1 MHLPAFRTF
10 ILHYFMFQSFQWP
23 VAPNF
28 YHVCEPT
35 VQPFFQTKVDNLKKV
50 GNSEDQSMITIQQTD
65 IDIDEIQDRLDL
77 LEESIQELKLPIT
90 NEEQYKIVS
99 FYFFISIYVS

>member
-1 MHLPAFRTF
+1 MATWKKIIVSGSSAQLAA
-10 ILHYFMFQSFQWP
+10 L
-23 VAPNF
+23 
-28 YHVCEPT
+28 
-35 VQPFFQTKVDNLKKV
+35 KVDNLKKV

-99 FYFFISIYVS
+99 FYFLISIYIS

>member
-1 MHLPAFRTF
+1 M
-10 ILHYFMFQSFQWP
+10 
-23 VAPNF
+23 
-28 YHVCEPT
+28 
-35 VQPFFQTKVDNLKKV
+35 
-50 GNSEDQSMITIQQTD
+50 GNSEDQSMMTIQQTD

-99 FYFFISIYVS
+99 FFYVISIFIS

>member
-1 MHLPAFRTF
+1 MFEDLIINEGTSF
-10 ILHYFMFQSFQWP
+10 IKTSI
-23 VAPNF
+23 
-28 YHVCEPT
+28 VCSS
-35 VQPFFQTKVDNLKKV
+35 KVDNLKKV
-50 GNSEDQSMITIQQTD
+50 GNNEDQSMITIQQTD

-99 FYFFISIYVS
+99 FYFLISIYIS

>member
-1 MHLPAFRTF
+1 
-10 ILHYFMFQSFQWP
+10 
-23 VAPNF
+23 
-28 YHVCEPT
+28 
-35 VQPFFQTKVDNLKKV
+35 V
-50 GNSEDQSMITIQQTD
+50 GNNEDQSMMTIQQTD

-99 FYFFISIYVS
+99 FYYLISIFIS

>member
-1 MHLPAFRTF
+1 
-10 ILHYFMFQSFQWP
+10 
-23 VAPNF
+23 
-28 YHVCEPT
+28 
-35 VQPFFQTKVDNLKKV
+35 
-50 GNSEDQSMITIQQTD
+50 MITIQQTD

-99 FYFFISIYVS
+99 FYFLISIYIS

>member
-1 MHLPAFRTF
+1 M
-10 ILHYFMFQSFQWP
+10 
-23 VAPNF
+23 
-28 YHVCEPT
+28 
-35 VQPFFQTKVDNLKKV
+35 
-50 GNSEDQSMITIQQTD
+50 GNNEDQSMMTIQQTD

-99 FYFFISIYVS
+99 FYFLISIYIS

>member
-1 MHLPAFRTF
+1 
-10 ILHYFMFQSFQWP
+10 
-23 VAPNF
+23 
-28 YHVCEPT
+28 
-35 VQPFFQTKVDNLKKV
+35 V
-50 GNSEDQSMITIQQTD
+50 GNSEDQSMMTIQQTD

-99 FYFFISIYVS
+99 FFYLISIFIS

>member
-1 MHLPAFRTF
+1 M
-10 ILHYFMFQSFQWP
+10 
-23 VAPNF
+23 
-28 YHVCEPT
+28 
-35 VQPFFQTKVDNLKKV
+35 
-50 GNSEDQSMITIQQTD
+50 GNSEDQSMMTIQQTD

-99 FYFFISIYVS
+99 FFYLISIFIS

>member
-1 MHLPAFRTF
+1 
-10 ILHYFMFQSFQWP
+10 
-23 VAPNF
+23 
-28 YHVCEPT
+28 
-35 VQPFFQTKVDNLKKV
+35 V
-50 GNSEDQSMITIQQTD
+50 GNTEDQSMMTIQQTD

-99 FYFFISIYVS
+99 FFYLISIFIS

>member
-1 MHLPAFRTF
+1 M
-10 ILHYFMFQSFQWP
+10 
-23 VAPNF
+23 
-28 YHVCEPT
+28 
-35 VQPFFQTKVDNLKKV
+35 

-99 FYFFISIYVS
+99 FYFLISIYIS

>member
-1 MHLPAFRTF
+1 M
-10 ILHYFMFQSFQWP
+10 
-23 VAPNF
+23 
-28 YHVCEPT
+28 
-35 VQPFFQTKVDNLKKV
+35 
-50 GNSEDQSMITIQQTD
+50 GNSEDQSMMTIQQTD

-99 FYFFISIYVS
+99 FYFLISIYIS

>member
-1 MHLPAFRTF
+1 
-10 ILHYFMFQSFQWP
+10 
-23 VAPNF
+23 
-28 YHVCEPT
+28 
-35 VQPFFQTKVDNLKKV
+35 V
-50 GNSEDQSMITIQQTD
+50 GNNEDQSMMTIQQTD

-99 FYFFISIYVS
+99 FYFLISIYIS

>member
-1 MHLPAFRTF
+1 
-10 ILHYFMFQSFQWP
+10 
-23 VAPNF
+23 
-28 YHVCEPT
+28 
-35 VQPFFQTKVDNLKKV
+35 V
-50 GNSEDQSMITIQQTD
+50 GNSEDQSMMTIQQTD

-99 FYFFISIYVS
+99 FFYVISIFIS

>member
-1 MHLPAFRTF
+1 M
-10 ILHYFMFQSFQWP
+10 
-23 VAPNF
+23 
-28 YHVCEPT
+28 
-35 VQPFFQTKVDNLKKV
+35 
-50 GNSEDQSMITIQQTD
+50 GNSEDQSMITIRQTD

-99 FYFFISIYVS
+99 FYFLISIYIS

>member
-1 MHLPAFRTF
+1 M
-10 ILHYFMFQSFQWP
+10 
-23 VAPNF
+23 
-28 YHVCEPT
+28 
-35 VQPFFQTKVDNLKKV
+35 
-50 GNSEDQSMITIQQTD
+50 GNSEDQSMITIQQSD

-99 FYFFISIYVS
+99 FYFLISIYIS

>member
-1 MHLPAFRTF
+1 M
-10 ILHYFMFQSFQWP
+10 
-23 VAPNF
+23 
-28 YHVCEPT
+28 
-35 VQPFFQTKVDNLKKV
+35 
-50 GNSEDQSMITIQQTD
+50 GNNEDQSMMTIQQTD

-99 FYFFISIYVS
+99 FYYLISIFIS

>member
-1 MHLPAFRTF
+1 M
-10 ILHYFMFQSFQWP
+10 
-23 VAPNF
+23 
-28 YHVCEPT
+28 
-35 VQPFFQTKVDNLKKV
+35 
-50 GNSEDQSMITIQQTD
+50 GNNEDQSMMTIQQTD

-99 FYFFISIYVS
+99 FNFLFFNFYLY

>member
-1 MHLPAFRTF
+1 
-10 ILHYFMFQSFQWP
+10 
-23 VAPNF
+23 
-28 YHVCEPT
+28 
-35 VQPFFQTKVDNLKKV
+35 V
-50 GNSEDQSMITIQQTD
+50 GNNEDQSMMTIQQTD

-99 FYFFISIYVS
+99 FNFLFFNFYLY